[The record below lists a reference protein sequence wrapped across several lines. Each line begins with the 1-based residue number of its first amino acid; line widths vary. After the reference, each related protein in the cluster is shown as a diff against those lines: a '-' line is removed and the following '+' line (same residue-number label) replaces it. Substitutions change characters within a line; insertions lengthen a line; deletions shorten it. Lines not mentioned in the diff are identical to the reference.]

1 MRGSANLTD
10 DQLIDEV
17 ARACD
22 ESSPFSKAS
31 RGAALMRI
39 APELASRL
47 KAANERLGQA
57 ERALKIAGV
66 PIGVG
71 LIGDRPLTNAEK
83 AGARKYEAKAR
94 QLSEGSHD

>member
-1 MRGSANLTD
+1 MKDKTDAELIEEAERLQAFFDEYIYREPLRTEALT
-10 DQLIDEV
+10 I
-17 ARACD
+17 
-22 ESSPFSKAS
+22 
-31 RGAALMRI
+31 
-39 APELASRL
+39 ELASRL